1 MNRKTAPDGHPL
13 SVLKPELEE
22 LERRLREDL
31 GAGGPFLRREGLRLL
46 DSGGKRLRPAM
57 AISAGHLGVY
67 ERERVLPVAT
77 AVELIHMATLVHDDV
92 IDEAKTR
99 RSAATTFARHGA
111 HTAVYAGDWLL
122 VKALRSLSALDAPR
136 ADRQAEASV
145 VTKRSGIPEALVAGL
160 ESLCSGEVDQ
170 YLGRGRIPSLRV
182 YLSRIE
188 RKTAA
193 LFAASCAAGATA
205 SGLDEA
211 VVRHCA
217 AFGRAFGIA
226 FQIQDDLLD
235 VGALDAPAGKPTGH
249 DLRQGIATLPF
260 LLAARSDRAYRERL
274 EAFFRE
280 AATADAT
287 DALTAQVRRLTAEM
301 VKLGGVEAARRT
313 VLRYEN
319 EAREHLSMLPA
330 STGRDMLTALAGLSP
345 AAR

>member
-1 MNRKTAPDGHPL
+1 MNRTTAPDGYPL
-13 SVLKPELEE
+13 SVLKPELLE

-57 AISAGHLGVY
+57 TISAGHLGAY
-67 ERERVLPVAT
+67 ERERVLPA
-77 AVELIHMATLVHDDV
+77 AAAIELIHMATLVHDDV

-99 RSAATTFARHGA
+99 RGSATTFARHGA
-111 HTAVYAGDWLL
+111 HTAVYSGDWLL
-122 VKALRSLSALDAPR
+122 VKALRSLSAMDAPL
-136 ADRQAEASV
+136 AGGGPQGSAAP
-145 VTKRSGIPEALVAGL
+145 KRSSVPDALVSGL
-160 ESLCSGEVDQ
+160 ESLCAGEVDQ
-170 YLGRGRIPSLRV
+170 YLGRGRIPSLRA

-193 LFAASCAAGATA
+193 LFAASCAAGAA
-205 SGLDEA
+205 AAGLDER
-211 VVRHCA
+211 VVRHCG

-235 VGALDAPAGKPTGH
+235 VGALDAPAGKPTAH
-249 DLRQGIATLPF
+249 DLRQGIATLPY
-260 LLAARSDRAYRERL
+260 LLAARSSKAYRERL

-280 AATADAT
+280 AAAAEPT
-287 DALTAQVRRLTAEM
+287 DALSAPVRRLTQEM
-301 VKLGGVEAARRT
+301 ERLGGIEAARAT

-330 STGRDMLTALAGLSP
+330 SSGRDMLAALARL
-345 AAR
+345 

>member
-1 MNRKTAPDGHPL
+1 MNRTTASDGYPL
-13 SVLKPELEE
+13 SVLAPEMKE

-57 AISAGHLGVY
+57 AIAAGHLGEY
-67 ERERVLPVAT
+67 DRESVLPAAA

-99 RSAATTFARHGA
+99 RGAATTFARHGA
-111 HTAVYAGDWLL
+111 HTAVYSGDWLL

-136 ADRQAEASV
+136 AGEAPAGAIGGGGVS
-145 VTKRSGIPEALVAGL
+145 KRSNVPDALVSGL
-160 ESLCSGEVDQ
+160 ESLCAGEVDQ
-170 YLGRGRIPSLRV
+170 YLGRGRIPSLRA

-193 LFAASCAAGATA
+193 LFSASCAAGATA
-205 SGLDEA
+205 SSLDDA

-235 VGALDAPAGKPTGH
+235 VGALDAPAGKPTSH

-260 LLAARSDRAYRERL
+260 LLAARSDRAYRASL

-280 AATADAT
+280 AAAADAN
-287 DALTAQVRRLTAEM
+287 DGLSVPVRRLTAEM
-301 VKLGGVEAARRT
+301 EKRGGIDAARGY
-313 VLRYEN
+313 VLRFEN

-330 STGRDMLTALAGLSP
+330 SSGRDMLAALAKL
-345 AAR
+345 